1 MSRAIVGRAA
11 TMTNVKPRSGL
22 RSLPGIPAEQPTAIA
37 AAGEGERRP
46 VTVLCADTVDFTAFS
61 ERAGEEKAYT
71 LMQRIFALVAEVVG
85 AHDGS
90 IISFTGDGL
99 IVLFGVPIASED
111 APLRACRAA
120 LEVHRCLTQRASE
133 FQLALGLRPQMRIG
147 ISSGTVVLAP
157 VKAGERVTAYGDPI
171 NLVSRLQ
178 ALAEPGTV
186 LMSEATH
193 RLVEGFIESRFVG
206 QHRVKGRQEALNL
219 YRLDRVKSGVGRF
232 DDSMRR
238 GLSPFVGRGPA
249 LELLEA
255 RLAAIGQGLRV
266 VDIVADAGIG
276 KSRLVHEFGQRAKK
290 ENIFVL
296 SGSCF
301 ADGQQTAFLPFIDVV
316 RRAFRITE
324 GEPDIQHK
332 LADAVAALGLDPAL
346 CVPLLLNL
354 LGVKLPE
361 GALEG
366 LDGVLVGLRTRDVLQ
381 GILRARCRQ
390 GPVVIIIEDMQWID
404 SASEDLLAKTIV
416 RFANLPLLLVCTRRP
431 EYRPPWLNDASVTPL
446 PVPPLAARDIA
457 DIVKSRLG
465 GAGIPDH
472 LLRLVERK
480 AEGNPL
486 FAEEIVSYLS
496 DRKAVQRV
504 DGAVEFDPAK
514 AEEWLPASVQ
524 SMVVGRVDR
533 LSAAQKALLQAAS
546 VVGRRFAPDLIAA
559 AAGITGDVPAMLEA
573 LVEKDLVQRLPTH
586 DTIEYSFKH
595 ALTEEGLYR
604 SLLSPQRSALHLRIA
619 EELER
624 RNDNRLAEVAES
636 LAHHFAQTNRPEKS
650 FRYLALAGAKSLG
663 IYSLDEAEAHF
674 EAAMDVLERA
684 PQCAGDEAVANLLV
698 DYVHLLSLKHKLRE
712 LVATIDRH
720 MPRLERLGHDAKSV
734 VILHHYTFAL
744 IWLGRFAEAQA
755 AEARATALADHVGDD
770 RSRAYALAG
779 RILVGT
785 VVAPIAGDK
794 MAELGAAAAA
804 AAARSGDRH
813 IKSWISFVRAW
824 EQVHRGHMDRAHA
837 FAQELMAVGR
847 TESDPRPT
855 GLALWLLARLALASE
870 EYGAALAYAEECLRV
885 ALTPFDKG
893 TATQLK
899 AMSLVMLRRVKEG
912 SALLESFRRDCV
924 ANGWQYHMFGSDGV
938 WGISLVLR
946 GHIARGVRW
955 IEKCIAE
962 RDAAGPR
969 IVADFNR
976 AVLCQFYLDILQGGQ
991 RPPLGVLLRNL
1002 PFLIVAKLTAARRI
1016 EHMTALIAQNPQF
1029 DTAGF
1034 YYARIN
1040 LIQGLLYKATRQRE
1054 LARRH
1059 LAQARQIAQ
1068 RYGGGILTRIDAAL
1082 ADLGPAVVR

>member
-1 MSRAIVGRAA
+1 MS
-11 TMTNVKPRSGL
+11 NVKPRPGF
-22 RSLPGIPAEQPTAIA
+22 RPLPGIPAEQPADPGT
-37 AAGEGERRP
+37 EGERRQ

-71 LMQRIFALVAEVVG
+71 LMQRIFGLVAEIVG
-85 AHDGS
+85 EHSGS

-120 LEVHRCLTQRASE
+120 LEIHRRLAQRASE
-133 FQLALGLRPQMRIG
+133 FHLALGLRPQMRIA
-147 ISSGTVVLAP
+147 ISSGMVVLAP

-171 NLVSRLQ
+171 NLASRLQ
-178 ALAEPGTV
+178 ALADPGTV

-193 RLVEGFIESRFVG
+193 RLVEGFIESRFAG
-206 QHRVKGRQEALNL
+206 EHRVKGRQEALNL
-219 YRLDRVKSGVGRF
+219 YRLDRVRTGVGRF

-238 GLSPFVGRGPA
+238 GLSPFVGRGA
-249 LELLEA
+249 AFELLEA

-276 KSRLVHEFGQRAKK
+276 KSRLVHEFGKRATK
-290 ENIFVL
+290 ENVFVL

-301 ADGQQTAFLPFIDVV
+301 ADGQQTAFLPFIEVV
-316 RRAFRITE
+316 RGAFRVVEGDPETQRKLEAAIT
-324 GEPDIQHK
+324 G
-332 LADAVAALGLDPAL
+332 LGLDPAL

-381 GILRARCRQ
+381 GVLRARCRQ
-390 GPVVIIIEDMQWID
+390 SPVVIMIEDMQWID
-404 SASEDLLAKTIV
+404 SASEELLAKTI
-416 RFANLPLLLVCTRRP
+416 AQCADLPLLLVCTRRP
-431 EYRPPWLNDASVTPL
+431 EYRPPWLDHPAVTPL
-446 PVPPLAARDIA
+446 PIPPLAARDIA

-465 GAGIPDH
+465 RGEIPDH

-480 AEGNPL
+480 SEGNPL

-496 DRKAVQRV
+496 DRKAVQQV

-533 LSAAQKALLQAAS
+533 LSAKQKALLQAAS

-559 AAGITGDVPAMLEA
+559 AAGIAIATAGIAGDTQRMLDE
-573 LVEKDLVQRLPTH
+573 LVEKDLVQRLPTR
-586 DTIEYSFKH
+586 DTVEYAFKH

-604 SLLSPQRSALHLRIA
+604 SLLSPQRSALHLRVA

-624 RNDNRLAEVAES
+624 RNHNHLAEVAES
-636 LAHHFAQTNRPEKS
+636 LAHHFTQTNQTEKS
-650 FRYLALAGAKSLG
+650 FKYLALAGAKSLG
-663 IYSLDEAEAHF
+663 VYSLDAAEAHL
-674 EAAMDVLERA
+674 EAAIGVLERA
-684 PQCAGDEAVANLLV
+684 PDCAGDEAVANLLV

-712 LVATIDRH
+712 MVAAIDRH
-720 MPRLERLGHDAKSV
+720 MPRLDRLGHDAKSV

-755 AEARATALADHVGDD
+755 AQARASTIADHVGDD
-770 RSRAYALAG
+770 RSVAYALAG

-785 VVAPIAGDK
+785 VVLPIAGDK

-804 AAARSGDRH
+804 AAARSGDRY

-824 EQVHRGHMDRAHA
+824 EQLHRGRLDRAQA
-837 FAQELMAVGR
+837 FAHELMAVGR
-847 TESDPRPT
+847 VEGDPRPT

-870 EYGAALAYAEECLRV
+870 DYGAALAYAEECLRV

-899 AMSLVMLRRVKEG
+899 AMSLVSLQRVKEG

-924 ANGWQYHMFGSDGV
+924 ANDWRYHLYASDGV
-938 WGISLVLR
+938 WGVLLVLR
-946 GHIARGVRW
+946 GHIARGARW
-955 IEKCIAE
+955 IERCIAE
-962 RDAAGPR
+962 RDATGPR
-969 IVADFNR
+969 ILADLNR
-976 AVLCQFYLDILQGGQ
+976 AVLCQLYLDILQGGQ

-1002 PFLIVAKLTAARRI
+1002 PFLIAAKAAAARRI
-1016 EHMTALIAQNPQF
+1016 ERMTEVLAQNPQF
-1029 DTAGF
+1029 DPEGF
-1034 YYARIN
+1034 FYARIN
-1040 LIQGLLYKATRQRE
+1040 LIRGMLYKATRRRE
-1054 LARRH
+1054 LARQH
-1059 LAQARQIAQ
+1059 LAQARRIAQ
-1068 RYGGGILTRIDAAL
+1068 RYGGAMVTRIDTAL
-1082 ADLGPAVVR
+1082 ADLG